1 VLYAQSEDLRAFRT
15 LVVDAFLR
23 GMGVL
28 THLLGIPVPQR
39 M

>member
-1 VLYAQSEDLRAFRT
+1 VLYAQSEELRAFRT

-23 GMGVL
+23 GMSVL
-28 THLLGIPVPQR
+28 TGLLGIPIPHR